1 MTYRLSIF
9 CFNSLLATLLLCAL
23 PAGASKPYVITHP
36 TSTDGLSDYRIRYYL
51 DLLNLGAAKMGLE
64 LSIEPKELTEMR
76 DDRALEE
83 LEKGNF
89 NLYWMTTNAER
100 EERLR
105 PIRVPLYKGL
115 IGWRIG
121 LVNKSRLDIFSGLES
136 TEDIKKMTAV
146 QGNDW
151 PDTHILRANG
161 YNVRASSSW
170 SGMFEQISLNRQD
183 YFPRG
188 VVEIYNELAARE
200 HLNLAAEPSVVFT
213 YPSAY
218 YLFTNKENEPL
229 ALLLEHGLIK
239 ALEDGSFDEVF
250 LKHFGPALEKADL
263 KNRTRIPLTNPTLP
277 KQTPLNNPLLW
288 YK

>member
-1 MTYRLSIF
+1 MVKQSF
-9 CFNSLLATLLLCAL
+9 CTLLYSLTAAL
-23 PAGASKPYVITHP
+23 FLNGHSVSANYVIAYP
-36 TSTDGLSDYRIRYYL
+36 TTVDGLSDYRIRYYL
-51 DLLNLGAAKMGLE
+51 ELLQLGADKMGLE
-64 LSIEPKELTEMR
+64 LVLQPRELTEMR

-83 LEKGNF
+83 LEKGHF
-89 NLYWMTTNAER
+89 NLYWMATNTER
-100 EERLR
+100 EQRLR

-121 LVNKSRLDIFSGLES
+121 LVNTSRLNIFSNLES
-136 TEDIKKMTAV
+136 LDEIKNMTAL

-151 PDTHILRANG
+151 PDADVLIANG
-161 YNVRASSSW
+161 YKVRRSSSW

-188 VVEIYNELAARE
+188 VTEIYSEIAARSY
-200 HLNLAAEPSVVFT
+200 LKIAAEPSVVFT

-239 ALEDGSFDEVF
+239 AIKDGSFDEVF
-250 LKHFGPALEKADL
+250 LKHFGPALEQADL
-263 KNRTRIPLTNPTLP
+263 KNRTRIRLINPNLP
-277 KQTPLNNPLLW
+277 PNTPLDNPLLW
-288 YK
+288 YEL